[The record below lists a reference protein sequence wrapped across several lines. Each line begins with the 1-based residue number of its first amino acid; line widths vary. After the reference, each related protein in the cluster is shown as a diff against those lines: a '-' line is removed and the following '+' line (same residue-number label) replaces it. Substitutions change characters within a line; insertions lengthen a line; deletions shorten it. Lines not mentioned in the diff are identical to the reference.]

1 MVVMSER
8 VGQAPARVEVAGADV
23 WLRRSVEEG
32 EREPEGGGDAVK
44 VFSYEEVH
52 LTDPSMPSVAEV
64 EARFDELWDAHELD
78 GTDAAER
85 IARLEADNADLK
97 AAMLELG
104 DMVAG
109 GEE

>member
-1 MVVMSER
+1 MVVISER
-8 VGQAPARVEVAGADV
+8 VGEAPARVEVAGADV
-23 WLRRSVEEG
+23 WLRRNVEEG
-32 EREPEGGGDAVK
+32 ERESGGGGDAVR

-52 LTDPSMPSVAEV
+52 YRDPSVPSVAEV
-64 EARFDELWDAHELD
+64 EASFDGLWAAHELD

-85 IARLEADNADLK
+85 IARLEADNADLM